1 VNEFLEQVASEGGAA
16 TFDVGALI
24 ASGEDD
30 LVEFKETARYN
41 AHTHQVDSKLEAAV
55 LRGIAGFLNA
65 QGGTLIIGVNDSGA
79 LVGLDRDLKT
89 LSKRPDL
96 DGFQQFLRQLIKEGL
111 GANASA
117 NVDVT
122 FPTVDGVQLC
132 AVRVSPSPTAVYTR
146 VNGEESFF
154 LRLGNTTQAMTMQE
168 AHAYIHQ
175 HFK

>member
-1 VNEFLEQVASEGGAA
+1 LASIVNEFLEQVASEGGAA
-16 TFDVGALI
+16 TFDIGALI
-24 ASGEDD
+24 AAGEDD

-55 LRGIAGFLNA
+55 LRSIAGFLNS

-89 LSKRPDL
+89 FSKRVNP
-96 DGFQQFLRQLIKEGL
+96 DGFQQFLRQLIKDGL

-122 FPTVDGVQLC
+122 F
-132 AVRVSPSPTAVYTR
+132 
-146 VNGEESFF
+146 
-154 LRLGNTTQAMTMQE
+154 
-168 AHAYIHQ
+168 
-175 HFK
+175 